1 VPLST
6 EEQKQIAAKAAADLV
21 EDGQIVGLGSGT
33 TAAYLLEELGERVR
47 QGLRLIGVPTS
58 EQTGRVAAS
67 LGLTVA
73 GLDQY
78 PSLDIDIDGAD
89 EIDPQLNLVKGH
101 GGAHLRE
108 KIVAVA
114 SRRMIVIADESKLV
128 ARLGDHMPVPVEVV
142 PFGRVVTRSALSQLG
157 AQTMLRGGDHPFLTD
172 NGNVIYDCHFPN
184 GATPQDLAGRIKQI
198 PGVVEHG
205 YFLNIASIVL
215 IGHADGSVER
225 LNRSL

>member
-6 EEQKQIAAKAAADLV
+6 EEQKQIAANAAAHLV
-21 EDGQIVGLGSGT
+21 EDGQVVGLGSGT
-33 TAAYLLEELGERVR
+33 TAAYLLESLAERAR
-47 QGLRLIGVPTS
+47 GGLRIVGVPTS
-58 EQTGRVAAS
+58 EQTGRAAAD

-78 PSLDIDIDGAD
+78 PTLDLDIDGAD

-114 SRRMIVIADESKLV
+114 SQRMLVIADESKLV
-128 ARLGDHMPVPVEVV
+128 ARLGDHKPVPVEVV
-142 PFGRVVTRSALSQLG
+142 PFGREVTRIALTKLG
-157 AQTMLRGGDHPFLTD
+157 AQLTLRGGEQPFITD
-172 NGNVIYDCHFPN
+172 NGNVIYDCRFPS
-184 GATPQDLAGRIKQI
+184 GAAPQDLAGRIKQI

-215 IGHADGSVER
+215 VGHSDGSVER
-225 LNRSL
+225 LERSR